1 MSVGKFDLEGELL
14 PRSTEKRFKEMSVF
28 AVLSLMMTFVAPPI
42 TAGEEQRLLSI
53 KSFQDP
59 KSVSIKSECHVKAG
73 VKKRSQHREDE
84 IVFDKFYANPPK
96 CGGTILEIGGF
107 DGKKLSN
114 SWFFEVRVSL

>member
-1 MSVGKFDLEGELL
+1 MSVGKFKFAGELL
-14 PRSTEKRFKEMSVF
+14 PRSTAKRFKEMQLF
-28 AVLSLMMTFVAPPI
+28 AVLSLMMAFFAPI
-42 TAGEEQRLLSI
+42 TRGEEQRLLSI

-59 KSVSIKSECHVKAG
+59 QSVSIKGECHVKAG

-96 CGGTILEIGGF
+96 CGGTVLEIGGF